1 MGMDSNSTGRYQAV
15 IDANQ
20 KVHTALAAVYNTTEP
35 HFRQEN
41 IAHVERRLRGIAR
54 QTEAKKLLDLGCGTG
69 FIIQIA
75 KTFVPDIDGVDVTEA
90 MIRQVDQ
97 SGDARIRLHLC
108 DTGAFQAEA
117 GAYDMVTAYSF
128 LHHLYDI
135 GPTLATAARA
145 LRPGGQFYAD
155 LEPNWAFWDAIKNLD
170 PEMPLDPLVERERA
184 SVLEKDTE
192 IQDKYKIDRDLFNQ
206 AEYNKNIKGGFS
218 EEQLRAALLAAGFRS
233 VEFSY
238 YWFLGQAAIVNDE
251 RYEREQKLL
260 AAQLC
265 ADVLMRGQPLT
276 RHLFK
281 YLGFVAT
288 R

>member
-1 MGMDSNSTGRYQAV
+1 MDSNPTGRYQDV

-41 IAHVERRLRGIAR
+41 VAHVERRLRGIAR

-69 FIIQIA
+69 FVIQIA
-75 KTFVPDIDGVDVTEA
+75 KKFVPDIDGVDVTEA
-90 MIRQVDQ
+90 MIRQVDR
-97 SGDARIRLHLC
+97 SGDAEIRLHLC
-108 DTGAFQAEA
+108 DTGAFQPEP

-145 LRPGGQFYAD
+145 LRPGGHFYAD

-238 YWFLGQAAIVNDE
+238 YWFLGQAAIINDE
-251 RYEREQKLL
+251 RYERDQKLL
-260 AAQLC
+260 AATLC